1 MKFLSVLILSFS
13 VVSFAFAGTKE
24 DLEQVQRNV
33 IELQRQFWDLGK
45 QLETDST
52 NFQNTAKGLQT
63 TTDQLRDNQAALNAK
78 LESILNQMQAFNEK
92 LDETN
97 RRLKELSSAG
107 MQRPMVVTP
116 GETQSDANTAGTGN
130 TPSGS
135 QVNEPENGSSPGS
148 MNPGAT
154 QPVAGVAGVPEQQL
168 YQESLAQYT
177 RAKYEQAL
185 RGFQDLLDQYPRSAY
200 ADDAQYMIGESYYGM
215 KEYVDAVTEYDKV
228 VKRYPDSDKV
238 PGARLKKSFSL
249 FSLGKKG
256 QAVVELQQIVQ
267 LYPSS
272 KEAQIARQRLAELGL
287 D

>member
-1 MKFLSVLILSFS
+1 MKVFSLLFLLLAVASSV
-13 VVSFAFAGTKE
+13 FAGTKE

-33 IELQRQFWDLGK
+33 IDLQRQFWDLGK
-45 QLETDST
+45 QLESNSA
-52 NFQNTAKGLQT
+52 NFQNTAKSLQT
-63 TTDQLRDNQAALNAK
+63 TTDELRDNQATLNSK
-78 LESILNQMQAFNEK
+78 LESILNQMQALNEK

-97 RRLKELSSAG
+97 RRLKDLSSAG
-107 MQRPMVVTP
+107 LQRPMIVTP
-116 GETQSDANTAGTGN
+116 NNAAPDQNSGTTGAPPGGAQVTQPAQN
-130 TPSGS
+130 
-135 QVNEPENGSSPGS
+135 PGS
-148 MNPGAT
+148 T
-154 QPVAGVAGVPEQQL
+154 QPVGGIAGVPEQQL

-177 RAKYEQAL
+177 RGKYEQAL
-185 RGFQDLLDQYPRSAY
+185 RGFQDLLDQYPSSAY

-228 VKRYPDSDKV
+228 IKRYPDSDKV